1 MSADCRP
8 RLNAI
13 WRQAK
18 YLRESS
24 LARNAGWM
32 LAGQG
37 LSLVCQATYFV
48 LLARL
53 LGSTE
58 YGIYVGA
65 VALVSIL
72 SQYSP
77 LGSQFVLL
85 RHVSQDPEKFALYW
99 GNVLIT
105 CLTLGSTFVIL
116 LAWVGPHMAHSF
128 SWKLILCVALGD
140 CICGQITD
148 AASRVFQAFEKL
160 RFTAFLAVFV
170 NMCRTVLVGVMLWR
184 LHHATAGV
192 WVIAALVI
200 SSGAAIA
207 AVLLVTRH
215 YGLPVFSLRLLVR
228 HIGEGIV
235 FALSSSTMNIYD
247 NVDKAMLG
255 HYGMNAANGVY
266 SMAYRAVDVATMP
279 ITSIHA
285 AAFPHFFRKGAE
297 GLESTTRW
305 ATDILKRTLPLSM
318 VLVAA
323 LALTAPI
330 IPWLA
335 GPSFKESVD
344 VLRWICLLPLFR
356 SFQLSAGDALTGA
369 GHLKLRLGIQASAAA
384 FNFAVNLYLIPLYS
398 WRGAASSSLATDA
411 LLGALNW
418 TILLILRAK
427 LRGEPRKA
435 LALQELR

>member
-1 MSADCRP
+1 
-8 RLNAI
+8 
-13 WRQAK
+13 
-18 YLRESS
+18 
-24 LARNAGWM
+24 
-32 LAGQG
+32 
-37 LSLVCQATYFV
+37 
-48 LLARL
+48 
-53 LGSTE
+53 
-58 YGIYVGA
+58 
-65 VALVSIL
+65 
-72 SQYSP
+72 
-77 LGSQFVLL
+77 
-85 RHVSQDPEKFALYW
+85 
-99 GNVLIT
+99 
-105 CLTLGSTFVIL
+105 
-116 LAWVGPHMAHSF
+116 
-128 SWKLILCVALGD
+128 
-140 CICGQITD
+140 
-148 AASRVFQAFEKL
+148 
-160 RFTAFLAVFV
+160 
-170 NMCRTVLVGVMLWR
+170 
-184 LHHATAGV
+184 
-192 WVIAALVI
+192 
-200 SSGAAIA
+200 
-207 AVLLVTRH
+207 
-215 YGLPVFSLRLLVR
+215 
-228 HIGEGIV
+228 
-235 FALSSSTMNIYD
+235 
-247 NVDKAMLG
+247 MLG